1 MNRAK
6 EQAYFSWKNSAK
18 IHISTSSGESILEY
32 LNVNSPANRMF
43 ISRDLTRLSKRR
55 RWHVAFGMTS
65 EFRSWS
71 YMVVWLDCP
80 QDKAVKCKKLFLV
93 WPIWTIYLLWYESYF
108 TTISTAIQEHSP
120 DHPNDR
126 LWDNS
131 LGRWSNFKNPFF
143 KWVDQPPTVT
153 SD

>member
-32 LNVNSPANRMF
+32 LKVNSPANRMF

-80 QDKAVKCKKLFLV
+80 QDKAVKCKSCFWFGPFGQFICYDMNHISQQLV
-93 WPIWTIYLLWYESYF
+93 LQFKSIALITPMIGFEITLWGDDQILKIRF
-108 TTISTAIQEHSP
+108 
-120 DHPNDR
+120 
-126 LWDNS
+126 
-131 LGRWSNFKNPFF
+131 SNGWINH
-143 KWVDQPPTVT
+143 QL
-153 SD
+153 